1 MIESEKY
8 KQKLINDGFSIVN
21 HIYSNNEIN
30 TIIETINKADIS
42 KDSSNKTTEL
52 FAIRQFL
59 KEVPD
64 TIKLIFNEKLKK
76 IIREIIGD
84 DYFVVKSIYF
94 DKPTKSNWYVSYHQ
108 DLTISV
114 NQKHEI
120 EGYKLWTNK
129 QNQFAV
135 QPPINVLEN
144 IVTLRIHLDD
154 TDENNGALNVIPK
167 SHCKKVYRPEN
178 IDWTKEIEV
187 TAVVQQGGIMFMK
200 PLILH
205 SSKRTTNE
213 KNRRV
218 IHIEMSNQSLANPLD
233 WSEKIN
239 I

>member
-76 IIREIIGD
+76 LIREIIGD